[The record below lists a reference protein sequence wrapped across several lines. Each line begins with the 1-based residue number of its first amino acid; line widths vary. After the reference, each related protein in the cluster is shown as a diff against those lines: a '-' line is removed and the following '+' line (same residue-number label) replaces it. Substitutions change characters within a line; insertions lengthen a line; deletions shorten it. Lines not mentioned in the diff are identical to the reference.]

1 MTQPGIT
8 AFLADVRAE
17 LASLPGLRRAYETV
31 PDAVNEQPSIV
42 VYARAGDWRLDTHG
56 KREGV
61 YTFLGV
67 HTVVIELYL
76 PRKDLER
83 EMALVEF
90 FLDMLPVH
98 LFRAFRDDRFTQTLL
113 NVGNPETANNATAP
127 IRYRVVGES
136 YAGQQH
142 LNLELEFDVAIQQE
156 VTTTP

>member
-8 AFLADVRAE
+8 AFLDDLRAE
-17 LASLPGLRRAYETV
+17 LASLPDLRRAYQTV
-31 PDAVNEQPSIV
+31 PDSINDLPGII

-67 HTVVIELYL
+67 HTVAIELYL

-83 EMALVEF
+83 EMPLVEF
-90 FLDMLPVH
+90 FADALPVH
-98 LFRAFRDDRFTQTLL
+98 LFRAFIVDRFTQTLL
-113 NVGNPETANNATAP
+113 NVGNPETANNAAAP
-127 IRYRVVGES
+127 IRYRVAGES
-136 YAGQQH
+136 YAGQEH
-142 LNLELEFDVAIQQE
+142 LRLELEFDVAIQQE